1 LNPAELRLHASVGKF
16 KTFFISVGEN
26 KIFVSKFKPF
36 QKLMNFCVFDQ
47 DLQHETIQLLPA
59 CHFIADV
66 CQLPD
71 FKNRPPSK
79 IRTGLKTKG

>member
-1 LNPAELRLHASVGKF
+1 
-16 KTFFISVGEN
+16 
-26 KIFVSKFKPF
+26 
-36 QKLMNFCVFDQ
+36 MNFCVFDQ